1 MKNSAILLLAFTL
14 CSIAVRSQN
23 VTSETSVTNSASTAA
38 TNEGNTD
45 LPFFSTSAD
54 AEKIVSSIMSAMGL
68 ESNFKIKE
76 AHVPNVE
83 AKIRHHDR
91 YILYN
96 PEFIQQVNKA
106 TRNKWASI
114 FILAHEVGHH
124 LEGHTLLDINSTPSI
139 ELEADEFA
147 GFVLHKMGAS
157 LQQSQLAM
165 YYISNSEASK
175 THPARADRLASIEKG
190 WDKADVQTAAVSYD
204 APGTQTNTQGN

>member
-1 MKNSAILLLAFTL
+1 MKNVAILLVTFTL
-14 CSIAVRSQN
+14 CCTAARSQY
-23 VTSETSVTNSASTAA
+23 VTSKTTVVSGVVTGT
-38 TNEGNTD
+38 TNGGTD
-45 LPFFSTSAD
+45 LPFFTTSSD
-54 AEKIVSSIMSAMGL
+54 AEKIVSSIMGAMGL
-68 ESNFKIKE
+68 ESDFRIKE

-83 AKIRHHDR
+83 AKIRHHER

-96 PEFIQQVNKA
+96 PEFVKQVNEV

-124 LEGHTLLDINSTPSI
+124 LEGHTLLDINSRPSI

-175 THPARADRLASIEKG
+175 THPARADRLAAIERG
-190 WDKADVQTAAVSYD
+190 WDRADAQATGVSYQLST
-204 APGTQTNTQGN
+204 TQTKSQEN

>member
-1 MKNSAILLLAFTL
+1 MKKSAILLLTFT
-14 CSIAVRSQN
+14 IFFATTWSQN
-23 VTSETSVTNSASTAA
+23 VTSKAAVVQDAVTGIA
-38 TNEGNTD
+38 TNGTD
-45 LPFFSTSAD
+45 LPFFTTSAD
-54 AEKIVSSIMSAMGL
+54 AEKIVSSIMDAMGL
-68 ESNFKIKE
+68 EANFKIKE

-83 AKIRHHDR
+83 AKIRHHER

-96 PEFIQQVNKA
+96 PEFVKQVNEV

-124 LEGHTLLDINSTPSI
+124 LEGHTLLDINSRPSI

-175 THPARADRLASIEKG
+175 THPARADRLAAIEKG
-190 WDKADVQTAAVSYD
+190 WDKADAQSTAVSYD
-204 APGTQTNTQGN
+204 ATNSQARAQGN

>member
-1 MKNSAILLLAFTL
+1 MKTSAILLLAFTL
-14 CSIAVRSQN
+14 GFTSAWSQN
-23 VTSETSVTNSASTAA
+23 VASKATVVTAA
-38 TNEGNTD
+38 VNGATGVTNEGTD
-45 LPFFSTSAD
+45 LPFFTTSAD
-54 AEKIVSSIMSAMGL
+54 AEKIVSSIMGAMGL

-96 PEFIQQVNKA
+96 PEFIKQVNDA

-124 LEGHTLLDINSTPSI
+124 LEGHTLLDVNSTPSI

-147 GFVLHKMGAS
+147 GFVLHKMGAT

-165 YYISNSEASK
+165 YYISTSVASK
-175 THPARADRLASIEKG
+175 THPARADRLAAIEKG
-190 WDKADVQTAAVSYD
+190 WDREDGQITAM
-204 APGTQTNTQGN
+204 N

>member
-14 CSIAVRSQN
+14 FFSAAQSQN
-23 VTSETSVTNSASTAA
+23 ITSKTTVVSCAATVT
-38 TNEGNTD
+38 TNEGTD
-45 LPFFSTSAD
+45 LPFFTTSAD
-54 AEKIVSSIMSAMGL
+54 AEKIVSCIMNAMGL

-76 AHVPNVE
+76 ANVPNVE

-96 PEFIQQVNKA
+96 PQFIKDVNAA
-106 TRNKWASI
+106 TKNKWASI

-124 LEGHTLLDINSTPSI
+124 LEGHTLLDINSKPWI

-165 YYISNSEASK
+165 YYISNLDASK
-175 THPARADRLASIEKG
+175 THPGRADRLTAIEKG
-190 WDKADVQTAAVSYD
+190 WDKAETQSAVSFD
-204 APGTQTNTQGN
+204 ANGTQAQTQEN

>member
-14 CSIAVRSQN
+14 CA
-23 VTSETSVTNSASTAA
+23 SASWCQNITSKKTVIRDAVSTT
-38 TNEGNTD
+38 TNGGTD
-45 LPFFSTSAD
+45 LPYFTSSAEG
-54 AEKIVSSIMSAMGL
+54 EKIVCSIMGAMGL
-68 ESNFKIKE
+68 ESNFIVKE

-83 AKIRHHDR
+83 AKIRHHER

-96 PEFIQQVNKA
+96 PEFVNQVNTVTK
-106 TRNKWASI
+106 NKWASI

-124 LEGHTLLDINSTPSI
+124 LEGHTLRDINSRPSI

-165 YYISNSEASK
+165 YYISNSAASK
-175 THPARADRLASIEKG
+175 THPAREDRLAAIEKG
-190 WDKADVQTAAVSYD
+190 WDKADSQTAAVGHD
-204 APGTQTNTQGN
+204 TNNLQTMFQAN

>member
-1 MKNSAILLLAFTL
+1 MKHTAILLLAFTL
-14 CSIAVRSQN
+14 CVGPARSQN
-23 VTSETSVTNSASTAA
+23 VTNNKAIVINSALTGA
-38 TNEGNTD
+38 TNDGTN
-45 LPFFSTSAD
+45 LPFFTTAAD

-76 AHVPNVE
+76 ANVPNVE
-83 AKIRHHDR
+83 AKIRHHER

-96 PEFIQQVNKA
+96 PAFVKQVNVA
-106 TRNKWASI
+106 TGNKWASI

-124 LEGHTLLDINSTPSI
+124 LEGHTLMDISSRPSI

-147 GFVLHKMGAS
+147 GFALHKMGAS

-175 THPARADRLASIEKG
+175 SHPARADRLAAIEKG
-190 WDKADVQTAAVSYD
+190 WDKEDGQTAGIT
-204 APGTQTNTQGN
+204 PGLNGMQTNSQNN

>member
-1 MKNSAILLLAFTL
+1 MKKSAILLLAFTL
-14 CSIAVRSQN
+14 CLTVAQSQR
-23 VTSETSVTNSASTAA
+23 VTNNKTTVVTGASNGA
-38 TNEGNTD
+38 TNDGTD
-45 LPFFSTSAD
+45 LPFFATSAD
-54 AEKIVSSIMSAMGL
+54 ADKIVSSIMSAMGL

-96 PEFIQQVNKA
+96 PEFVRQVNEVTK
-106 TRNKWASI
+106 NKWASI

-124 LEGHTLLDINSTPSI
+124 LEGHTLLDINSRPSI

-147 GFVLHKMGAS
+147 GFVLHKMGAT

-165 YYISNSEASK
+165 YYIATSDASK
-175 THPARADRLASIEKG
+175 THPARADRLAAIEKG
-190 WDKADVQTAAVSYD
+190 WDREDLQTTAVNYD
-204 APGTQTNTQGN
+204 PTNCQLKGAQN

>member
-1 MKNSAILLLAFTL
+1 MKTSAILLLGFTV
-14 CSIAVRSQN
+14 CFTAARSQN
-23 VTSETSVTNSASTAA
+23 VTSKATVVSAVINGDAG
-38 TNEGNTD
+38 EGTD
-45 LPFFSTSAD
+45 LPFFTTSAD
-54 AEKIVSSIMSAMGL
+54 GEKIVSNIMSAMGL

-96 PEFIQQVNKA
+96 PEFIKQVNEA

-124 LEGHTLLDINSTPSI
+124 LEGHTLLDINSRPSI

-147 GFVLHKMGAS
+147 GFVLHKMGAT
-157 LQQSQLAM
+157 LRQSQLAM
-165 YYISNSEASK
+165 YYISTSEASK
-175 THPARADRLASIEKG
+175 THPARADRLAAIEKG
-190 WDKADVQTAAVSYD
+190 WDRENAPIAAVPYNPTRS
-204 APGTQTNTQGN
+204 QTMGQEN

>member
-1 MKNSAILLLAFTL
+1 MKNVAILLVTVTL
-14 CSIAVRSQN
+14 CCTVARSQN
-23 VTSETSVTNSASTAA
+23 VTSKTTVVSGVATGT
-38 TNEGNTD
+38 TNERTD
-45 LPFFSTSAD
+45 LPFFTTSAD
-54 AEKIVSSIMSAMGL
+54 AEKIVSSIMAAMGL
-68 ESNFKIKE
+68 ESDFKIKA

-83 AKIRHHDR
+83 AKIRHHER

-96 PEFIQQVNKA
+96 PEFVRQVNEI

-124 LEGHTLLDINSTPSI
+124 LEGHTLLDINSRPPI

-165 YYISNSEASK
+165 YYISNSEPSK
-175 THPARADRLASIEKG
+175 THPARADRLAAIEKG
-190 WDKADVQTAAVSYD
+190 WDRADGQTAAVSYD
-204 APGTQTNTQGN
+204 ASPTQTTTQNN

>member
-1 MKNSAILLLAFTL
+1 MKTPAILLLAFTL
-14 CSIAVRSQN
+14 CFAAARAQN
-23 VTSETSVTNSASTAA
+23 VTDKTKVVNTAINDASSA
-38 TNEGNTD
+38 GTD
-45 LPFFSTSAD
+45 LPFFTTPAD
-54 AEKIVSSIMSAMGL
+54 ADKIVSSIMNAMGL
-68 ESNFKIKE
+68 ESDFKIKE

-96 PEFIQQVNKA
+96 PEFIKQVNEV

-124 LEGHTLLDINSTPSI
+124 LEGHTLLDINSRPAI

-147 GFVLHKMGAS
+147 GFVLHKMGAT

-165 YYISNSEASK
+165 YYIATSQGSK
-175 THPARADRLASIEKG
+175 THPARTERLGAIEKG
-190 WDKADVQTAAVSYD
+190 WDKEDAQGTAVKYD
-204 APGTQTNTQGN
+204 ATNVQANGQGN

>member
-1 MKNSAILLLAFTL
+1 MKTSAILLLAFSL
-14 CSIAVRSQN
+14 CCTAAQSQSI
-23 VTSETSVTNSASTAA
+23 TNKATVVSGVVNGA
-38 TNEGNTD
+38 TNEGSD
-45 LPFFSTSAD
+45 LPFFTTPAD

-96 PEFIQQVNKA
+96 PEFIQQVNKV

-175 THPARADRLASIEKG
+175 THPARADRLAAIEKG
-190 WDKADVQTAAVSYD
+190 WDKADVQTAAVDYD
-204 APGTQTNTQGN
+204 APSTQNN

>member
-14 CSIAVRSQN
+14 CVTSAWSQN
-23 VTSETSVTNSASTAA
+23 VTNKATIVNIAVTEI
-38 TNEGNTD
+38 TNESTD
-45 LPFFSTSAD
+45 LPFFVTSAD

-96 PEFIQQVNKA
+96 PEFIKQVNEV

-124 LEGHTLLDINSTPSI
+124 LEGHTLLDISSRPSI

-147 GFVLHKMGAS
+147 GFVLNKMGAS
-157 LQQSQLAM
+157 LKQSQLAM

-175 THPARADRLASIEKG
+175 THPARTDRLVAIEKG
-190 WDKADVQTAAVSYD
+190 WDRADAQTAAANYV
-204 APGTQTNTQGN
+204 APISQTNTQDN

>member
-1 MKNSAILLLAFTL
+1 MKTPAILLLAFIL
-14 CSIAVRSQN
+14 CFTAARAQN
-23 VTSETSVTNSASTAA
+23 VTDKATVVHTAINEAPSA
-38 TNEGNTD
+38 GTD
-45 LPFFSTSAD
+45 LPFFTTSAD
-54 AEKIVSSIMSAMGL
+54 ADKIVSSIMNAMGL
-68 ESNFKIKE
+68 ESDFKIKE

-96 PEFIQQVNKA
+96 PEFIKQVNEV

-124 LEGHTLLDINSTPSI
+124 LEGHTLLDISSRPGI

-147 GFVLHKMGAS
+147 GFVLHKMGAT

-165 YYISNSEASK
+165 YYIATSEASK
-175 THPARADRLASIEKG
+175 THPARTERLVAIEKG
-190 WDKADVQTAAVSYD
+190 WDKENAQSAAVNYD
-204 APGTQTNTQGN
+204 ATNVQAIGQGN

>member
-1 MKNSAILLLAFTL
+1 MKISAILLLAFTL
-14 CSIAVRSQN
+14 CFTAARSQN
-23 VTSETSVTNSASTAA
+23 VTNKATVVSSAVNGT
-38 TNEGNTD
+38 TNEGTD
-45 LPFFSTSAD
+45 LPFFTTSAD

-96 PEFIQQVNKA
+96 PQFVKQVNEV

-147 GFVLHKMGAS
+147 GFVLHKMGAT
-157 LQQSQLAM
+157 LQQAQLAM
-165 YYISNSEASK
+165 YYIATSDASK
-175 THPARADRLASIEKG
+175 THPARADRLASI
-190 WDKADVQTAAVSYD
+190 
-204 APGTQTNTQGN
+204 